1 MTGINK
7 RKDRGEDTGQEQ
19 CIKRIQKR
27 IKQALF
33 WTGVEQEKK
42 QKRNIENRAGYKTRT
57 DQKRII

>member
-27 IKQALF
+27 IKQAWF
-33 WTGVEQEKK
+33 WTGTEQDNI
-42 QKRNIENRAGYKTRT
+42 QKRNKTGKDT
-57 DQKRII
+57 GQEHQKRII